1 MSEWISKDEREEL
14 HKLLDNMIDNKECWG
29 YMSYMVDFWDFRD
42 FRIRR
47 FELKLSLDEETI
59 C

>member
-29 YMSYMVDFWDFRD
+29 YMSYMVDFTD

-47 FELKLSLDEETI
+47 FELQLSLDEETI